1 MKFLEF
7 PSLDVINKYLIFETA
22 DSKIYGRVEAF
33 SCKSAGGDKK
43 LFKQLESRHQEE
55 LTAYSLSPEQNF
67 HLIISP
73 FGPLDQ
79 LSSRKTLF
87 YLISTLNA
95 SFPDYEFSDLKP
107 EQFSKQQSLSMVMNS
122 INTTLFSLGRADLI
136 QSHRLWDVLDEV
148 ISLNDCDVY
157 SYIPDDDS
165 DPYAD
170 EGSIWSFNYFFFNRK
185 LKRILFF
192 TCSNLSYQGPIRED
206 DDMSESDSDLDSQK
220 GYAYE
225 EYIMQDMDE

>member
-7 PSLDVINKYLIFETA
+7 PTLDVINKYLIFETP

-33 SCKSAGGDKK
+33 SCKSTGAEKK
-43 LFKQLESRHQEE
+43 LYKQLETRHQEE
-55 LTAYSLSPEQNF
+55 LTAYSLSPEQNL
-67 HLIISP
+67 HLIVSP

-79 LSSRKTLF
+79 PSSRKTLF

-107 EQFSKQQSLSMVMNS
+107 EQFSKQPSLPMVMNS

-136 QSHRLWDVLDEV
+136 QTHRFWDVLDEA
-148 ISLNDCDVY
+148 ITLNDCDVY
-157 SYIPDDDS
+157 SYVPDNDS
-165 DPYAD
+165 DPFAD
-170 EGSIWSFNYFFFNRK
+170 ESSIWSFNYFFFNRK

-192 TCSNLSYQGPIRED
+192 TCSSLR
-206 DDMSESDSDLDSQK
+206 
-220 GYAYE
+220 
-225 EYIMQDMDE
+225 